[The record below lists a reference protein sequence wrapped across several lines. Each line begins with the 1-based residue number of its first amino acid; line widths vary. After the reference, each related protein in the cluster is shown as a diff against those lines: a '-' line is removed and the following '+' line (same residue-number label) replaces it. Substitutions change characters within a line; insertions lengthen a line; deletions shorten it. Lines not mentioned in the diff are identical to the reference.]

1 MRILGEALESAAVDE
16 GFGGPPIKSAVD
28 GAGAIAV
35 EVEVAVDV
43 EVGVCVDD
51 GIRSVLSRKI
61 AFLRTDIEGSKVL

>member
-1 MRILGEALESAAVDE
+1 MRILGEALESATVEE

-35 EVEVAVDV
+35 EVA
-43 EVGVCVDD
+43 VGVCVGD

-61 AFLRTDIEGSKVL
+61 AFRRTDIEGSKGL